1 MSMPGRV
8 GAPVRFPKAA
18 ATIIRRSDTQ
28 VASGFVTAKL
38 IGVSRRILN
47 RVSEIVYARMQRVA
61 RLCNGSTRDFGSL
74 CLGSNPS
81 RALIYIGYC
90 SAE

>member
-47 RVSEIVYARMQRVA
+47 RVSEIVYARMQRVIE
-61 RLCNGSTRDFGSL
+61 GSETASQ
-74 CLGSNPS
+74 P
-81 RALIYIGYC
+81 ALAGLF
-90 SAE
+90 